1 MQDSDQQNQNVE
13 EMAGNRAAN
22 PEIHQLHIKIQAAQ
36 KLYEKTIEMNKKVE
50 LTNQNVKDW
59 LTRIIKKVDQQFGEN
74 IGQYSDEE
82 KTMATRFEKVMQAVI
97 KKLDQI
103 LLEDA
108 DEERGFVTSKDFM
121 QDFGTEEF
129 CTKNIRVEPSQ
140 GINRMGDEENKTQ
153 DGQPGGA
160 ASRHDAFGGNLD
172 EEDNMHQLPF
182 ELRQEREQIKKR
194 FEDYTAQKR
203 AEEERARRRR
213 L

>member
-1 MQDSDQQNQNVE
+1 M
-13 EMAGNRAAN
+13 
-22 PEIHQLHIKIQAAQ
+22 
-36 KLYEKTIEMNKKVE
+36 
-50 LTNQNVKDW
+50 KDW
-59 LTRIIKKVDQQFGEN
+59 LTRIIKKIDQQFGEN
-74 IGQYSDEE
+74 IGSYTEEE

-153 DGQPGGA
+153 DG
-160 ASRHDAFGGNLD
+160 
-172 EEDNMHQLPF
+172 
-182 ELRQEREQIKKR
+182 
-194 FEDYTAQKR
+194 
-203 AEEERARRRR
+203 
-213 L
+213 